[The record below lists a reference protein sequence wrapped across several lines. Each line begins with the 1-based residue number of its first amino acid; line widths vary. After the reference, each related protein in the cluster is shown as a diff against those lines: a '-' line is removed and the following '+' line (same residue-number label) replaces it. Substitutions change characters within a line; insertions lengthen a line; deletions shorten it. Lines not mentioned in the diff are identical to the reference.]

1 MESKREYKPSRGV
14 TRAFNADISERTYD
28 ILQWIKWK
36 EKTPLYKLAEEAV
49 EKAWGSEYDK
59 AVNGQND
66 D

>member
-36 EKTPLYKLAEEAV
+36 EKTPLYKLVEEPV
-49 EKAWGSEYDK
+49 EKAWGSASAH

>member
-36 EKTPLYKLAEEAV
+36 EKTPLYKLVEEAV

-59 AVNGQND
+59 AVNGQNNE
-66 D
+66 